1 MANSTKIDNE
11 TLEML
16 IDEISWE
23 LDNYDS
29 IKLDCDELIEKIYS
43 IYNNSLG
50 TEENIKNIYDVL
62 SKRYI
67 SEYENGIKKC
77 DEEINSFKT
86 KLSNASN
93 NNYLKNL
100 YTNLINEEIEKKKKI
115 TERFETLK
123 SVDK

>member
-1 MANSTKIDNE
+1 MTNNTKIDNE

-43 IYNNSLG
+43 IYDNSLSA
-50 TEENIKNIYDVL
+50 EENIKNIYDVL

-77 DEEINSFKT
+77 DKEINSFKT

-100 YTNLINEEIEKKKKI
+100 YTNLINEEIEKKKNI